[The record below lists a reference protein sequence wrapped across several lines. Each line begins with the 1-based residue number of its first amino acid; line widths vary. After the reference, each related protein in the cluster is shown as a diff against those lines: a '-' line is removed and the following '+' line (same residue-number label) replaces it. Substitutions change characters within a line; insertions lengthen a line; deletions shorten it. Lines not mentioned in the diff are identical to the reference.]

1 MLYLIVLPKPGASG
15 QHAAVHGEGAGQ
27 VGSGGQEHATA
38 DDQEEQGPASERLAG
53 HTAPAQ
59 HWEGRGRGACVQG
72 ESERGRIIKVYAG
85 RKSTVLSC
93 KTGVFCE
100 LVLL

>member
-38 DDQEEQGPASERLAG
+38 DHQEEQGIASDLPAIPL
-53 HTAPAQ
+53 Q
-59 HWEGRGRGACVQG
+59 HSTGKEGGGVRVCK
-72 ESERGRIIKVYAG
+72 ES
-85 RKSTVLSC
+85 RKGDVL
-93 KTGVFCE
+93 
-100 LVLL
+100 

>member
-38 DDQEEQGPASERLAG
+38 DDQEEQGPASDL
-53 HTAPAQ
+53 PAIPLQ
-59 HWEGRGRGACVQG
+59 VRVCK
-72 ESERGRIIKVYAG
+72 ES
-85 RKSTVLSC
+85 RKEDVL
-93 KTGVFCE
+93 
-100 LVLL
+100 

>member
-38 DDQEEQGPASERLAG
+38 DHQEE
-53 HTAPAQ
+53 
-59 HWEGRGRGACVQG
+59 
-72 ESERGRIIKVYAG
+72 
-85 RKSTVLSC
+85 
-93 KTGVFCE
+93 
-100 LVLL
+100 

>member
-38 DDQEEQGPASERLAG
+38 DHQEEQGPASDL
-53 HTAPAQ
+53 PAIPLQ
-59 HWEGRGRGACVQG
+59 HSTGKEGGGVRVCK
-72 ESERGRIIKVYAG
+72 ESRKVD
-85 RKSTVLSC
+85 VL
-93 KTGVFCE
+93 
-100 LVLL
+100 

>member
-38 DDQEEQGPASERLAG
+38 DDQEEQGPASDL
-53 HTAPAQ
+53 PAIPLQ
-59 HWEGRGRGACVQG
+59 HSTGKEGGGVRVCK
-72 ESERGRIIKVYAG
+72 ES
-85 RKSTVLSC
+85 RKEDVI
-93 KTGVFCE
+93 
-100 LVLL
+100 